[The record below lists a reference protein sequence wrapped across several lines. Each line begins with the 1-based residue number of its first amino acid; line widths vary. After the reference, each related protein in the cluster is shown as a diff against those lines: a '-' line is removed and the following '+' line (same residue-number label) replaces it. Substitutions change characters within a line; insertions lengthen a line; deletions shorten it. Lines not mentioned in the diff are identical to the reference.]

1 MNAPAPAHHH
11 VPDERPDAATLL
23 GVQDRTLVMG
33 VVNVT
38 PDSFSDGGEWFEHDA
53 AIAHGR
59 EVLAAGADIVDVGGE
74 STRPGAGRP
83 SVEEE
88 LRRVVPVV
96 TALAAEGA
104 VVSID
109 TMRAS
114 VARAAVDAG
123 ATIVNDVSGGLAD
136 PEMVPWVAANRLPF
150 IAMHWRGHSTSMQS
164 RAVYD
169 DVVAEVLQELGQRRE
184 ELLTAGIEPEALVLD
199 PGLGFAKNAD
209 HNWALLA
216 ALPVL
221 HDLDQPILLGAS
233 RKTFL
238 GRLGRAEGAAP
249 RPPADRDVETTATSV
264 MAAMAGLWC
273 VRVHDVASTVRALSV
288 VQAAL
293 DHAPEDLGDDLQE
306 DRA

>member
-1 MNAPAPAHHH
+1 
-11 VPDERPDAATLL
+11 
-23 GVQDRTLVMG
+23 MG

-38 PDSFSDGGEWFEHDA
+38 PDSFSDGGEWFEQDA

-74 STRPGAGRP
+74 STRPGAERP
-83 SVEEE
+83 SVDEE

-96 TALAAEGA
+96 TALVGDGA

-109 TMRAS
+109 TMRVE

-123 ATIVNDVSGGLAD
+123 AAMVNDVSGGLAD
-136 PEMVPWVAANRLPF
+136 PDMVPWVAANRLPY
-150 IAMHWRGHSTSMQS
+150 IAMHWRGHSTDMQS
-164 RAVYD
+164 RASYD
-169 DVVAEVLQELGQRRE
+169 DVVEDVCRELGSRRDD
-184 ELLTAGIEPEALVLD
+184 LVRAGIDEDLLVLD

-209 HNWALLA
+209 HNWALMA

-221 HDLDQPILLGAS
+221 HDLGHPILLGAS

-238 GRLGRAEGAAP
+238 GRLGREEGAAP
-249 RPPADRDVETTATSV
+249 RPAAERDVETAATSV

-273 VRVHDVASTVRALSV
+273 VRVHDVASTVRVLAV

-293 DHAPEDLGDDLQE
+293 DHAPADEPEDLA
-306 DRA
+306 R